1 MSGTAAERG
10 ELTGAVALVTG
21 GARNIGRAIVEH
33 LAAAGAAVAIHAR
46 SSLGDAEAL
55 ARSLAAAGAE
65 TNAVAA
71 DITDPSAVGRMM
83 EMIREKFGR
92 LDVLVNNAA
101 LRSDRPVEEIGWDE
115 WRRVVG
121 SILDGTFLC
130 CQAAL
135 KLLRASPRAAIVNI
149 TGVAAYTAI
158 PHRAHVAA
166 AKAGVVGLTRSL
178 AAELAPSG
186 ITVNA
191 VSPGF
196 IATARSGHVP
206 PHFRDRPVPL
216 GRPGQPAEVA
226 AMVRFLAG
234 PTARY
239 VTGQTFHVNGGW
251 HAA

>member
-1 MSGTAAERG
+1 MSGAEADRG

-21 GARNIGRAIVEH
+21 GARNIGCAIVEH

-46 SSLGDAEAL
+46 SSLDEAEAL
-55 ARSLAAAGAE
+55 ARSLAAAGAHA
-65 TNAVAA
+65 NVVAA
-71 DITDPSAVGRMM
+71 DITDPSAVARMTAL
-83 EMIREKFGR
+83 IGEKFGR
-92 LDVLVNNAA
+92 LDILVNNAA
-101 LRSDRPVEEIGWDE
+101 LRSDMPIEEIGWDE

-121 SILDGTFLC
+121 SILDGTFIC
-130 CQAAL
+130 CQAAVP
-135 KLLRASPRAAIVNI
+135 LLRASPHAAIVNI

-178 AAELAPSG
+178 AAELAPVG

-196 IATARSGHVP
+196 IATARAGHVP

-216 GRPGQPAEVA
+216 GRPGEPAEVA

-239 VTGQTFHVNGGW
+239 ITGQTFHVNGGW
-251 HAA
+251 HSA